1 MLTKNDAI
9 KVGQAL
15 VDAFNKEM
23 ESTRNTD
30 TPTAR
35 GVTYSALGN
44 IWYDVLTVNTRE
56 KFGYNF
62 EAFLT
67 SCDWK

>member
-1 MLTKNDAI
+1 MITKSNAI
-9 KVGQAL
+9 EIGQA
-15 VDAFNKEM
+15 VVAAFNKEM

-35 GVTYSALGN
+35 GVTYTALGN
-44 IWYDVLTVNTRE
+44 IWYDVISVNTRE

-62 EAFLT
+62 EAFL
-67 SCDWK
+67 SACDWK